1 MPRKDMLP
9 ILVDSW
15 YTRAHITK
23 DDTSIIY
30 SNINLTMI
38 RKKMNKKTFWQPPAT
53 GKIKIDRK
61 WISSRYV
68 IQTFC

>member
-38 RKKMNKKTFWQPPAT
+38 RKKMNEKTFWQPYLRQEKLKLI
-53 GKIKIDRK
+53 GNGFLRDM
-61 WISSRYV
+61 
-68 IQTFC
+68 